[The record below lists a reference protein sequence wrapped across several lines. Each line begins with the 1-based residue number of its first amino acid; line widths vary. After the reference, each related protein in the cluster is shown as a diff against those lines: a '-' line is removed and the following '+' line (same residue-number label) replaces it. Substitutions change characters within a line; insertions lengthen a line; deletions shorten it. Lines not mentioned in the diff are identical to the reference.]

1 MLGAMDKAVGSIVSM
16 IENKNLAEETIIIF
30 TSDNGGLNKVAT
42 VNTGHRT
49 SGPLRGAKRD
59 IWEGGHRVPL
69 IIRYDSKFNA
79 GGKRKKTVGLNDLYA
94 TICEL
99 VGIDVPAGSA
109 QDSVS
114 FASYIFR
121 SKNKQGLRKHLG
133 SWHLGGDRLWH
144 QAIRKGNLKLI
155 HTPHNNTFEAYNLKR
170 DISESNN
177 IIARPW
183 VKKKIP
189 AMFEKLKEI
198 GPCPEHKDHVG
209 LISVSRLGEDRS
221 CEWFRQDRG
230 RCEQHIEG
238 ELLCPSICSRF
249 RRKCEQKNMYG
260 NMFRS

>member
-1 MLGAMDKAVGSIVSM
+1 
-16 IENKNLAEETIIIF
+16 
-30 TSDNGGLNKVAT
+30 
-42 VNTGHRT
+42 
-49 SGPLRGAKRD
+49 
-59 IWEGGHRVPL
+59 
-69 IIRYDSKFNA
+69 
-79 GGKRKKTVGLNDLYA
+79 LYA

-221 CEWFRQDRG
+221 CEWFRQDG
-230 RCEQHIEG
+230 
-238 ELLCPSICSRF
+238 
-249 RRKCEQKNMYG
+249 
-260 NMFRS
+260 